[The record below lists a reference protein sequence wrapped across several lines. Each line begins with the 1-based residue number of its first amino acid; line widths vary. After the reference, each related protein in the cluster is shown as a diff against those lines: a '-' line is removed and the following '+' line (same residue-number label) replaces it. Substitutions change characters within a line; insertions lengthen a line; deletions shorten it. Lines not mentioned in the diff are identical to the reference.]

1 MKKFL
6 KIIGIIIGV
15 LVLGIGILFLSLNKK
30 EPVGETGAAAD
41 ALAKAMEKSVN
52 KVAWDSTKYLAWNF
66 AAMRQFVW
74 DKERHF
80 VKVMWDGKVVLLH
93 TKTVS
98 GLAYVDGNLVEGAEK
113 EELIQEAWSHFCN
126 DSFWLNPIV
135 KTFDSGVQR
144 SVVTLDDGS
153 KALKVS
159 YMEGGVT
166 PGDSYLWILD
176 ENNRPKEWKLW
187 VGIIPI
193 GGVAFSW
200 EDWQTLSTGAT
211 VAGTHKGKIF
221 DLVLSDMKGGMNPAS
236 IGLNEDPFTALA
248 NK

>member
-15 LVLGIGILFLSLNKK
+15 LVLGIGILFFSLNKK

-41 ALAKAMEKSVN
+41 ALARAMEEAVN
-52 KVAWDSTKYLAWNF
+52 KVAWDSTKYIAWNF
-66 AAMRQFVW
+66 ADQHQFVW
-74 DKERHF
+74 DKERNF
-80 VKVMWDGKVVLLH
+80 VKVTWGDKVVLLH

-113 EELIQEAWSHFCN
+113 EELIQEAWAYFCN

-135 KTFDSGVQR
+135 KIFDPGVQR
-144 SVVTLDDGS
+144 SVVTLADGS

-159 YMEGGVT
+159 YLEGGVT
-166 PGDSYLWILD
+166 PGDSYLWLLD
-176 ENNRPKEWKLW
+176 ENNRPKEWKMW
-187 VGIIPI
+187 VSIIPI
-193 GGVAFSW
+193 GGVAFGW
-200 EDWQTLSTGAT
+200 EDWQTLSTGAA
-211 VAGTHKGKIF
+211 VSATHKSKLF
-221 DLVLSDMKGGMNPAS
+221 TLVLSDMKGGMDPAS
-236 IGLNEDPFTALA
+236 VGLDGDPFSPLA